1 MCAKSLQSCPTLL
14 NTMDCSPPGS
24 SVHGILQ
31 TRILE
36 WVPISFSR
44 GIFPTQG
51 SNSCLP
57 VSPALQ
63 ADSLPLSHLGS
74 PLWWVEACRGEGAA
88 SQSGG
93 ARVEPMVMLPPAPAP
108 KRAPPLNAVGPV
120 DGKHDL
126 HQPKLA
132 TSTWGLGTSAKTP
145 SGFQFLVH
153 TPVRDSGWWT
163 PTPSCL
169 PTKHLPQ

>member
-1 MCAKSLQSCPTLL
+1 MSNSSQPHELQPTRLLCPW
-14 NTMDCSPPGS
+14 G
-24 SVHGILQ
+24 
-31 TRILE
+31 
-36 WVPISFSR
+36 FSR
-44 GIFPTQG
+44 QEYWSGLPFPSPG
-51 SNSCLP
+51 YLPNLRMEP